1 MELDAVLIT
10 GATGF
15 IGRAVVDRAMA
26 SRMRIRALVRRP
38 VSCFPAIVEPVV
50 VSDLADIANQ
60 SGVLRDVKTV
70 VHLAAKV
77 HAMPEQSGHNEP
89 DYVRT
94 NTLATLALA
103 RQAAEAGVRRFVY
116 VSSIKVNGE
125 YTLPGHPYTPY
136 DRPNPCDPYALSKS
150 EAEQRLMEVA
160 CDTGLEVA
168 IIRPPLVYGPG
179 VGANFLAMMTWLYR
193 RIPLPL
199 AAVSNKRS
207 LVALDNLVDL
217 ILICSR
223 HANAAN
229 QVFLVS
235 DGEDV
240 STPDLI
246 RRLGRAMG
254 CPARL
259 FPVPPA
265 LLLAVATA
273 LGKRAVASRLLGTLQ
288 VDITKTREMLGW
300 EPPVTLDE
308 GLRRTAACFI
318 AQRENRGVSSTYG
331 ARK

>member
-1 MELDAVLIT
+1 MDLDLVLIT

-38 VSCFPAIVEPVV
+38 DSRFPAIVEPVV
-50 VSDLADIANQ
+50 VSDLSDIANR
-60 SGVLRDVKTV
+60 SDVFRGVKTV

-77 HAMPEQSGHNEP
+77 HVRPEQSAHNEP

-94 NTLATLALA
+94 NTFATLALA

-125 YTLPGHPYTPY
+125 YTLPSQPYTPY
-136 DRPNPCDPYALSKS
+136 DRPNPCGPYALSKW

-160 CDTGLEVA
+160 SDTGLEVA

-223 HANAAN
+223 HTNAAN

-235 DGEDV
+235 DGEDI
-240 STPDLI
+240 STPDLM
-246 RRLGRAMG
+246 RRLGRAMD

-265 LLLAVATA
+265 LLVGAAMA
-273 LGKRAVASRLLGTLQ
+273 LGKRAVTSRLLGSLQ

-300 EPPVTLDE
+300 EPPVTLDQ

-318 AQRENRGVSSTYG
+318 AQRKSRGVAGTYG
-331 ARK
+331 AR